1 MTDTRAEV
9 SVLSTK
15 VYDKLDLRP
24 PIKQHVT
31 LVQER
36 EWVLTPN
43 LVINNVYSVGSQTEA
58 GIQLSILTAIGDV
71 APLSCTGTWPNS
83 KEPILDGGG
92 DFSFEVINIAEEN
105 NVVEAP
111 AVGLTQCGP
120 GEGVL
125 DRYSVAVSKTSWN
138 YVSR

>member
-1 MTDTRAEV
+1 MTDTGAEV

-71 APLSCTGTWPNS
+71 GHYLALELGQIPRSPYWT
-83 KEPILDGGG
+83 
-92 DFSFEVINIAEEN
+92 
-105 NVVEAP
+105 
-111 AVGLTQCGP
+111 VG
-120 GEGVL
+120 
-125 DRYSVAVSKTSWN
+125 AIFH
-138 YVSR
+138 SR